1 MQPTGSSA
9 LSRHVKLWFLTLAVL
24 VVLAQTSSDGWLRK
38 CFFGM
43 GKCRRVCGVDEKKK
57 ERCGK
62 NTFCCLLVS
71 RSKLSHIPPR
81 KKNAVAAQHVFRHQ
95 RMVPGGWGRCCAGDD
110 ALVLSCFAID
120 RFLGLTAELP
130 DY

>member
-9 LSRHVKLWFLTLAVL
+9 LSRQVKLWFLTLAVL

-62 NTFCCLLVS
+62 HTFCCLLVS
-71 RSKLSHIPPR
+71 RSKLSYIPPR
-81 KKNAVAAQHVFRHQ
+81 KKRKNEAKRVG
-95 RMVPGGWGRCCAGDD
+95 PG
-110 ALVLSCFAID
+110 
-120 RFLGLTAELP
+120 
-130 DY
+130 